1 MANKEIAQRP
11 GRSTGIAHGE
21 RKGAPAGEPA
31 EFDDWG
37 RNGCEAHHL
46 GGGPNDERLGVA
58 WDDDHSVSK
67 LNDALEAVLSKDD
80 GDAEIVHEPLECGE
94 HLLGRP
100 WVERGGRLVEDE
112 DLGMGG
118 EDSADRHALLL
129 PGR

>member
-1 MANKEIAQRP
+1 MPLHHLLPDGATTARRP
-11 GRSTGIAHGE
+11 GCG
-21 RKGAPAGEPA
+21 
-31 EFDDWG
+31 G
-37 RNGCEAHHL
+37 RTPGCEAHHL